1 MSKDFARTWTWFTM
15 ARFQNIMNS
24 QLGRAVAVASI
35 AIAGLPVGAVQ
46 GQEGPV
52 ELVPVDQVQ
61 QTTSVLSLEGG
72 AQLLT
77 EAEAAVT
84 AQNYD
89 LAEQRLRQAR
99 QIFNQLSNFHQQL
112 AGAYSGIDNQISE
125 DQRRRAL
132 DAAQERDRSTY
143 RLALVHRYQG
153 KPELAIPLL
162 VQIIGSQSP
171 TRELGSKAGQQLR
184 ELGFIG
190 TIDTAQQ

>member
-1 MSKDFARTWTWFTM
+1 
-15 ARFQNIMNS
+15 MNT
-24 QLGRAVAVASI
+24 QLGRAIAVTSI
-35 AIAGLPVGAVQ
+35 AIAGLPLGIVHA
-46 GQEGPV
+46 QEGPSPASEGTGPV

-61 QTTSVLSLEGG
+61 PSSSVLSLSGG
-72 AQLLT
+72 AQLLDD
-77 EAEAAVT
+77 AQAAVT

-125 DQRRRAL
+125 NQRRRAL
-132 DAAQERDRSTY
+132 EAAEQRDRSTY
-143 RLALVHRYQG
+143 RLALVHRFQG

-162 VQIIGSQSP
+162 VQIVGSQSP
-171 TRELGSKAGQQLR
+171 TRDLGIKATQQLR

-190 TIDTAQQ
+190 ATDTAQR